1 MQSVRT
7 VAQETRK
14 GDTLQPQVEV
24 GATETTHT
32 GSKTVVLHKALGS
45 SHYNSIV
52 SFPRTL
58 AVQIQFAT
66 RRHWLHPLVYLSA
79 L

>member
-24 GATETTHT
+24 RATETTRT

-45 SHYNSIV
+45 SHYNSNV

-58 AVQIQFAT
+58 GVQIQF
-66 RRHWLHPLVYLSA
+66 
-79 L
+79 